1 MIVGLVGKSCSGK
14 DTVASLLDDRFSVID
29 EDKLGHEALEKN
41 IDRILATF
49 GPDVIKDG
57 VVDRKALGRIV
68 FSDSSKLEALNN
80 ITHPWMKEE
89 TLTLAREIEKSGKIA
104 VINAALLEEMGFV
117 EYCDEILFV
126 ISPYEKREERAV
138 LRDGITPEGYKKR
151 ALSQK
156 NIGESLYSSG
166 KKVITIINDETKEKL
181 SRQVGF
187 YCASINKTREK

>member
-14 DTVASLLDDRFSVID
+14 DTVASLLDDRFEVID

-41 IDRILATF
+41 VEKIKAVF
-49 GPDVIKDG
+49 GSGIVKDG

-68 FSDSSKLEALNN
+68 FSDPLKLQALND

-89 TLTLAREIEKSGKIA
+89 TLSLARDIEKKGRIA
-104 VINAALLEEMGFV
+104 VINAAILEEMGFV
-117 EYCDEILFV
+117 PYCDEILFV
-126 ISPYEKREERAV
+126 LSPYEMRKGRAL
-138 LRDGITPEGYKKR
+138 LRDGITEEGYKNR

-156 NIGESLYSSG
+156 NIGESLYSCG

-187 YCASINKTREK
+187 YCASINGAREK

>member
-14 DTVASLLDDRFSVID
+14 DTVASLLDDRFVVID
-29 EDKLGHEALEKN
+29 EDKLGHEALERN
-41 IDRILATF
+41 IDKIESAF
-49 GPDVIKDG
+49 GSRVVKDG
-57 VVDRKALGRIV
+57 AVDRKALGKIV
-68 FSDSSKLEALNN
+68 FSDSAKLQLLND

-89 TLTLAREIEKSGKIA
+89 TLFMAHDIEKSGKIA

-117 EYCDEILFV
+117 PYCDEILEV
-126 ISPYEKREERAV
+126 ISPYEKRKERAI
-138 LRDGITPEGYKKR
+138 LRDGITEEGFRKR

-156 NIGESLYSSG
+156 NIGESLYFCG

-187 YCASINKTREK
+187 YCASIKETREK